1 MLRVEETQQAVEFS
15 AALIAKF
22 DDVKSRYPQGK
33 QKSALLPILHLTQ
46 AEFGWLSSAAMDKV
60 AEYLGILPIEVYEV
74 ATFYTMYFLR
84 PQGKYVLEVCR
95 TGPCCLVGAE
105 KIMDHI
111 EQRLGVK
118 EGEVTPD
125 GLFSWRGVECLAACG
140 FGPVLQI
147 GPEYTFYEN
156 LTPESV
162 DKLIADLKSGRDNQ
176 QSFQRVNPV
185 ATVDNKASEQEY
197 NNTILPPTD
206 PTQRSAE
213 EI

>member
-1 MLRVEETQQAVEFS
+1 MLSVQENLPVEFS
-15 AALIAKF
+15 EQLLAKF
-22 DDVKSRYPQGK
+22 AEVVSRYPAGK
-33 QKSALLPILHLTQ
+33 QKSALLPILHLVQ
-46 AEFGWLSSAAMDKV
+46 AEYGWLSTDAMDKV
-60 AEYLGILPIEVYEV
+60 AAYLQIKPIEVYEV

-84 PQGKYVLEVCR
+84 PQGKYALEVCR

-105 KIMDHI
+105 KIMKHI

-156 LTPESV
+156 LTEESV
-162 DKLIADLKSGRDNQ
+162 DHLIETLR
-176 QSFQRVNPV
+176 
-185 ATVDNKASEQEY
+185 NKAKE
-197 NNTILPPTD
+197 
-206 PTQRSAE
+206 A
-213 EI
+213 